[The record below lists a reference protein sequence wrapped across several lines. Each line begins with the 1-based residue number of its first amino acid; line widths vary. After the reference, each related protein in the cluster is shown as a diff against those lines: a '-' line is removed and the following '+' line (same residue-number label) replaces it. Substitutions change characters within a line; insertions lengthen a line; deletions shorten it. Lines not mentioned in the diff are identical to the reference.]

1 MAQLGRHQGHT
12 QVIVT
17 DSRPTPYG
25 RQSISQEDVEAVAQQ
40 LVSDWLTTGPSVE
53 SFEQDLGDV
62 TGGHPVVAVSSGT
75 AALHC
80 AYAALSL
87 NEGDEI
93 ITSPITFISTAATA
107 IKEGARVIFADVDEL
122 TGNLDAQS
130 AQDAISPRTRAIVA
144 IDFAGNPA
152 DYRELQKVASD
163 ARIPLIADASHSLGA
178 SLDSRPVGDWADM
191 TTLSFFP
198 TKNIATGEGG
208 AVVCKNREYLERV
221 QGFRSHGLVRLPEKQ
236 ELKGEGPWHQEVQ
249 EFGLN
254 YRLTDIQAALGRS
267 QLERLQHFLQRR
279 QEIVDRYN
287 AVFASNPSLRLPG
300 VTPGAKPAWHLY
312 PLRVPSDKRLRLY
325 EELRK
330 HSVLAQVNY
339 LPVYWHPVFQKMGYP
354 RGLCPNAEAS
364 YKGEIS
370 LPLYVDLKDG
380 EVDRIAQIVLEALR

>member
-1 MAQLGRHQGHT
+1 
-12 QVIVT
+12 VT

-25 RQSISQEDVEAVAQQ
+25 RQSISPEDVKAVAQQ

-53 SFEQDLGDV
+53 SFERDLSYV
-62 TGGHPVVAVSSGT
+62 TGEHPVVAVSSGT

-80 AYAALSL
+80 AYAALAL

-93 ITSPITFISTAATA
+93 ITSPITFVSTAATA

-130 AQDAISPRTRAIVA
+130 VQDVVSPKTRAIVA
-144 IDFAGNPA
+144 IDYAGNPA
-152 DYRELQKVASD
+152 DYREIQQVASD
-163 ARIPLIADASHSLGA
+163 TRIPLIADASHSLGA
-178 SLDSRPVGDWADM
+178 SLESRPVGDWADM

-208 AVVCKNREYLERV
+208 AVVCKDQEYLAKVR
-221 QGFRSHGLVRLPEKQ
+221 GFRSHGLVRLPDKQ

-279 QEIVDRYN
+279 LEIVDKYN
-287 AVFASNPSLRLPG
+287 TAFASNPSLRLPG
-300 VTPGAKPAWHLY
+300 VTPGARPAWHLY
-312 PLRVPSDKRLRLY
+312 PLRVPADKRLRVY

-330 HSVLAQVNY
+330 RSVLAQVNY
-339 LPVYWHPVFQKMGYP
+339 LPVYWHPVFQKMGYT
-354 RGLCPNAEAS
+354 RGLCPNAEAF
-364 YKGEIS
+364 YKCEIS
-370 LPLYVDLKDG
+370 LPLYVHLKDD
-380 EVDRIAQIVLEALR
+380 EVDRIAQIVLESLR